1 MPIFGS
7 KEASQAA
14 PGPEISQ
21 GKGKGKKAK
30 EPAKKKDDPCIYCGK
45 NCVKGCVQCAVCSLW
60 SHMSCTGPSKEAIR
74 GLEVQAK
81 EVGQAYLACR
91 SCMNF
96 SNKWHCQMREVH
108 KRQDET
114 DVRVA
119 ENTDKIEEVRLAT
132 EELRRELREQA
143 RKTEG
148 LQEKMEA
155 VMDAELR
162 ERESRRLNLVIH
174 GLQEPAE
181 NIKDPRERMEAD
193 KIELSVRSYS
203 LQ

>member
-1 MPIFGS
+1 MHLLR
-7 KEASQAA
+7 E
-14 PGPEISQ
+14 ELC
-21 GKGKGKKAK
+21 
-30 EPAKKKDDPCIYCGK
+30 ERL
-45 NCVKGCVQCAVCSLW
+45 CAV
-60 SHMSCTGPSKEAIR
+60 SHMSCTGLSKEAIR

-193 KIELSVRSYS
+193 KIECEKLFIAMRPGQGTRLSDFVGESERETATPGH
-203 LQ
+203 

>member
-1 MPIFGS
+1 
-7 KEASQAA
+7 
-14 PGPEISQ
+14 
-21 GKGKGKKAK
+21 
-30 EPAKKKDDPCIYCGK
+30 
-45 NCVKGCVQCAVCSLW
+45 
-60 SHMSCTGPSKEAIR
+60 
-74 GLEVQAK
+74 
-81 EVGQAYLACR
+81 
-91 SCMNF
+91 
-96 SNKWHCQMREVH
+96 MREVH

-174 GLQEPAE
+174 GLQEPAATIARMAATTTE
-181 NIKDPRERMEAD
+181 MVATDTAAPTEAAVTEAKDPVD
-193 KIELSVRSYS
+193 G
-203 LQ
+203 